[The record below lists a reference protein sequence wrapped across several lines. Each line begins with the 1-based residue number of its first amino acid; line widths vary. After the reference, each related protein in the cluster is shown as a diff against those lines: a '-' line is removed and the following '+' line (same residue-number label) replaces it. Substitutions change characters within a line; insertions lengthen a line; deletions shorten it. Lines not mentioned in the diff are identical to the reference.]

1 MKLSKSI
8 WRGIA
13 CGGLSLALL
22 GGVGLP
28 ISAFAASNGCC
39 STSGKV
45 SERHQEFRAMHQKM
59 LAEAKAND
67 AALEKLIGQLNSA
80 PEAQKPDIE
89 ATILSKMVS
98 QQHEMLANWE
108 SFHAKMAQLRNER
121 VQTSRHALKGGNEPS
136 TQK

>member
-8 WRGIA
+8 WRDIA

-45 SERHQEFRAMHQKM
+45 AEHRQEFRALHEKM
-59 LAEAKAND
+59 LTEAKAND
-67 AALEKLIGQLNSA
+67 AALEKLIGELNKA
-80 PEAQKPDIE
+80 PETQKTDIE
-89 ATILSKMVS
+89 AAILSKMVA
-98 QQHEMLANWE
+98 QHHEMLANWE
-108 SFHAKMAQLRNER
+108 SMHTQMAQLRKER
-121 VQTSRHALKGGNEPS
+121 IPTSRHAVTGENEPS